1 MPSVFDPDDSLV
13 VELRT
18 YISVALCNER
28 KRGININIGNCLC
41 GLLNFC
47 DVGGNLLAEPVKL
60 LVFQIIQL
68 ILCAKDSGLQVL
80 ELRRCI
86 ALASY
91 KRLLPF
97 KIIRHEILKGIGYL
111 EEIAEHIVV
120 LDLQV
125 LDSGG
130 FANLL
135 LHLRKKLAAAG
146 LRFAEGIDVRVVAFL
161 DDAALFHCKR
171 RIVIDRLIQ
180 AAHQFIEIPKILTDP
195 DQLRGRKALQNL
207 ADRPHHAKRFPECN
221 KIPGIGA
228 SIADL
233 GKQTLKIIDRTQI
246 LTHFIPVHI
255 IVLEFLQSIKALP
268 DFFLINE
275 RLLQKLV
282 KKSCAHRCF
291 GFIKDPKK
299 RAVNLFLTKGLR
311 QLKIAPGRGVQQHIL
326 AGQVGINPCDVG
338 QIVHLRI
345 IKIAKQRPAG
355 RQSRLQIVNAKSQKA
370 RYAEMLQQNLSAVIF
385 SKIMGIQRIDDNGKA
400 VSEILNV
407 NAAHH
412 KGFVADN
419 LRGKVFLNFVQNFL
433 DSRDLCG
440 IKVTG

>member
-1 MPSVFDPDDSLV
+1 MSSIFDPDDSLV

-18 YISVALCNER
+18 YISVALCNKR

-47 DVGGNLLAEPVKL
+47 NAGGNLLAEPVKL

-68 ILCAKDSGLQVL
+68 ILCAKDSGLQIL

-86 ALASY
+86 ALAPY
-91 KRLLPF
+91 QCLLPF
-97 KIIRHEILKGIGYL
+97 KIIRHEVLKGIGDL

-180 AAHQFIEIPKILTDP
+180 AAHQLIEISEILTDP
-195 DQLRGRKALQNL
+195 DQLRGRKALQHL

-233 GKQTLKIIDRTQI
+233 GKETLKIIDRTQI

-275 RLLQKLV
+275 RLLQKLM

-291 GFIKDPKK
+291 GFIE
-299 RAVNLFLTKGLR
+299 
-311 QLKIAPGRGVQQHIL
+311 
-326 AGQVGINPCDVG
+326 NPE
-338 QIVHLRI
+338 
-345 IKIAKQRPAG
+345 K
-355 RQSRLQIVNAKSQKA
+355 
-370 RYAEMLQQNLSAVIF
+370 
-385 SKIMGIQRIDDNGKA
+385 
-400 VSEILNV
+400 
-407 NAAHH
+407 
-412 KGFVADN
+412 
-419 LRGKVFLNFVQNFL
+419 
-433 DSRDLCG
+433 
-440 IKVTG
+440 